1 MKLKLQENKVNQ
13 LLMVNADDEQS
24 LDADFSLGFEPVF
37 YEDKPREFSL
47 KFDFEYITEDDKYL
61 RIDYH
66 SLFVTDSDIDEG
78 FRQSKFPTVNAPA
91 IAFPFLRAF
100 VANLLIS
107 SGNKPILLPSI
118 NFVNF
123 SGEDIPKPTTS
134 LQ

>member
-13 LLMVNADDEQS
+13 LIMVDADDDQK
-24 LDADFSLGFEPVF
+24 LNADFSLGFEAVF
-37 YEDKPREFSL
+37 YDDRPREFSL
-47 KFDFEYITEDDKYL
+47 IFDFEYITEDNKYL

-66 SLFVTDSDIDEG
+66 SLFMTDSDIDDA
-78 FRQSKFPTVNAPA
+78 FRKSKFPTVNTPA

-107 SGNKPILLPSI
+107 SGNKPIILPSI

-123 SGEDIPKPTTS
+123 SGEDIPKPTTHI
-134 LQ
+134 